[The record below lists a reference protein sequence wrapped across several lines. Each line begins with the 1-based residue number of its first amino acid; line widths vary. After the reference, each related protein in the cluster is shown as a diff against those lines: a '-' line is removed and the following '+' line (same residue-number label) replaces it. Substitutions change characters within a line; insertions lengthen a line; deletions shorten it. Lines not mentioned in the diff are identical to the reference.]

1 LGNSVIEQ
9 SKQSVCTRNGRGILF
24 SITQLPN
31 LQILKFLMSKF
42 AEPMSR
48 LIDELK
54 KLPGVGAKSAQRLAF
69 HILRSSDEDAEA
81 LAGAVR
87 DVKANLRLCSVCNNI
102 TDVDPCIYCT
112 SATRNQRLVCVVE
125 EPTNIAA
132 IEKTKHFNGVFHVL
146 HGAISP
152 LHGIGPEQ
160 LRILNLLSRVDSGN
174 IDEVILA
181 TNPTVEGEAT
191 AVYLSQQLKRA
202 GVKVTRIAMGI
213 PVGSDIEYTDEI
225 TMLKAMEGRRD
236 M

>member
-1 LGNSVIEQ
+1 MTKDL
-9 SKQSVCTRNGRGILF
+9 GRGYTIV
-24 SITQLPN
+24 S
-31 LQILKFLMSKF
+31 MSKF

-81 LAGAVR
+81 LAAAVR

-102 TDVDPCIYCT
+102 TDVDPCAYCT
-112 SATRNQRLVCVVE
+112 SPTRNQRLVCVVE

-152 LHGIGPEQ
+152 LHGVGPEQ
-160 LRILNLLSRVDSGN
+160 LRISNLISRVDAGN
-174 IDEVILA
+174 ADEVILA

-191 AVYLSQQLKRA
+191 AVYLAQQLRRS
-202 GVKVTRIAMGI
+202 GLKVTRIAMGI

-236 M
+236 V

>member
-1 LGNSVIEQ
+1 
-9 SKQSVCTRNGRGILF
+9 
-24 SITQLPN
+24 
-31 LQILKFLMSKF
+31 MSKF

-81 LAGAVR
+81 LALAVR

-102 TDVDPCIYCT
+102 TDVDPCAYCT

-146 HGAISP
+146 HGTISP
-152 LHGIGPEQ
+152 LHGVGPEQ
-160 LRILNLLSRVDSGN
+160 LRISNLISRVESGN

-181 TNPTVEGEAT
+181 TNPTIEGEAT

>member
-1 LGNSVIEQ
+1 
-9 SKQSVCTRNGRGILF
+9 
-24 SITQLPN
+24 
-31 LQILKFLMSKF
+31 MSKF

-54 KLPGVGAKSAQRLAF
+54 KLPGVGTKSAQRLAF

-81 LAGAVR
+81 LAAAVR

-102 TDVDPCIYCT
+102 TDVDPCVYCT
-112 SATRNQRLVCVVE
+112 SPTRNQRLVCVVE

-132 IEKTKHFNGVFHVL
+132 IEKTKHYNGVFHVL

-152 LHGIGPEQ
+152 LHGVGPEQ
-160 LRILNLLSRVDSGN
+160 LRISNLLSRVETGDV
-174 IDEVILA
+174 DEVILA

-191 AVYLSQQLKRA
+191 AVYLSQQLRRG